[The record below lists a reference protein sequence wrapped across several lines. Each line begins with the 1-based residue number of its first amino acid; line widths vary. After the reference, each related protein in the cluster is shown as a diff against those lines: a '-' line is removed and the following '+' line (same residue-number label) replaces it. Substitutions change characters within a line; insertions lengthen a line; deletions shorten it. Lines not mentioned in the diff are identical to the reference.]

1 MMRNPDVVIV
11 GAGPA
16 GIAAAL
22 RLARAGVAVLVFEGA
37 DYAGAENWSGCVY
50 HAEPLLREDVLGRA
64 LFAKAPL
71 ERRVVARRLVFHDGA
86 CGIGL
91 EARASDVNDYGEAW
105 TVLRPRL
112 DRWLAARAV
121 DFGAVLLPRTT
132 VTGLLYDGDRVI
144 GVRTERGMVTA
155 PLVFLAEGDAAG
167 LVRREGL
174 ERARPHYAQG
184 VKAVF
189 ALPSAEI
196 DARFGL
202 SPDTGLAGEW
212 VLRNATDGGR
222 RAQLNL
228 TAFLYTN
235 RDSLSLGFVV
245 PLERLATQG
254 PVDHSSLLSRLVGLP
269 AIAPLIKGAELVGYG
284 VKVIRAGGI
293 IERPRWIREGL
304 ALGGSALGLGLE
316 MPYPNFIGPALASGV
331 LFADAVLA
339 ARADGRSAVREYEQR
354 LDASPEAA
362 NARWLK
368 RWPRA
373 LHQGGVFFDR
383 LPALLGHLAA
393 SSEAGRDRAPWRRR
407 ALAAFLAHP
416 GDLATLWPFMRALTG
431 RAGATGP
438 AATRFF
444 MELPDGER
452 GLAVPKPFGSAVGEI
467 YGRRVP
473 LMETRL
479 ANARTHLWRAL
490 PAGALLASRAVLGA
504 VYGALG
510 LARDALSYRLYRGPL
525 ASWLA
530 RHPYH
535 RYEEERRRNSPPGT
549 HQALTLIAHTE
560 RPRPDHRHI
569 SLPPALDGTDA
580 HALARVCP
588 AEVYLGAG
596 AAPAVHYENCIKCE
610 SCRIAVPAIDWV
622 RTSTHR
628 LRYHLPGT
636 PRYGLDGAA
645 QATLTVPPAGFPAS
659 PGTEALARSL
669 ASRPAHVTSAWV
681 ASWRG
686 LLEGVTDGAL
696 RTRLSGFLAQGHY
709 GWMERELPSPIE
721 IPGSTSSAPRVLP
734 RDQTFRSRWE
744 DRLPELAQAPWS
756 EADRAAF
763 LAYLDDIRGREED
776 IIEWL
781 AQWAPAL
788 AWGALLHV
796 LAVHMARSEPRAL
809 SALVLRASDG
819 GGSFVPEA
827 AAVLVRSD
835 GGTVSAGLAPVS
847 DRAEAFDAMR
857 PVRRAVGDL
866 PLWTAT
872 PLLARLT
879 CAFARGF
886 AGTLRQR
893 AFAYAAS
900 RVQFTGAFR
909 DSRGRDAVAKFGAV
923 KAMLAALAGA
933 SELLGCAAA
942 ACERVPG
949 EVLNLIA
956 VTLAPSMTGVPWLA
970 GQIFG
975 GMAYSE
981 EDILAR
987 RYRDAMLF
995 AHWPGKDAPDEARAH
1010 VFARTLAGQPRLQGT
1025 RFAAYVLSRPG
1036 LIRGTIAPVPQRL
1049 HVRARTQAWVAPEV
1063 MHRSGDFL
1071 RACRLGPGSVLV
1083 PEHFARDPRLRA
1095 ARASVLRLLRSGF
1108 RSPTPGVTYGR
1119 YIDERHGLPEADIE
1133 RLRRFNAF
1141 ATIVPATLGGKGW
1154 SKSEYAVLTRLLMG
1168 EVDTAAGL
1176 LVMASTSI
1184 GTTPVL
1190 LGLEK
1195 DLPRLARAIEHIR
1208 PEDLADL
1215 EACLGRVRLSLV
1227 PPRAR
1232 AIKRSLTQAI
1242 EVSKRL
1248 FMAGGTPL
1256 RYLARDY
1263 LEALFDAAEQGRR
1276 RHLKGLE
1283 AGIVRAQDALAALA
1297 RALRDEAGRIA
1308 PRRAAHERFLAA
1320 LGTGEI
1326 SAFALTEPSAGS
1338 DTGAVQ
1344 TRALQRAARL
1354 VVERPGFYRFDAE
1367 GRGPRILID
1376 SARVQVRG
1384 RSLGYVLPDD
1394 TWAPIVQEPRG
1405 GRRFVALGD
1414 TEVTFHDIGRVVP
1427 GEDGPWYRYW
1437 ELSGAKMWITNGA
1450 LADRCCVYARTA
1462 PGETGFMVDARSEG
1476 FSSGPHE
1483 HKLGQR
1489 ASATN
1494 ELRFDR
1500 VRVDDDQVIG
1510 FTGHGQA
1517 NALETLSVGRGG
1529 IVTGCAT
1536 LLERLLRDY
1545 AGVWHRD
1552 ESSHAV
1558 ARYEW
1563 QRVETLA
1570 ARLVGLTDTVAPDG
1584 DFRIEAALSKYLASE
1599 GLHRVLLALERLYGP
1614 PSASCLEPLEKWR
1627 RDARVLNIYEG
1638 TNEVQRFLVLKDLPR
1653 LLSPGPPELEVDG
1666 DVLAAALARFHAAV
1680 AGPLAAAGEQ
1690 VWTDPDL
1697 QARWFPIIDWLGE
1710 LYVWSALDE
1719 RRAVLE
1725 AWDDPA
1731 DAPVRDEIKA
1741 AIRWTQDRV
1750 GVLAA
1755 QAENA
1760 FATIN
1765 AGGSDPAEEILAF
1778 ANEALDAQEDR
1789 PAEGSQMQG
1798 ALAGIWVAIVRARIR
1813 WSDEGPQFDGW
1824 REDDLASFDRLLE
1837 WSDKAGFAPA
1847 ALIAGPAGLEDEV
1860 RRFQAA
1866 GADVLYLEDECSAT
1880 PDEIAHIAASHWAK
1894 ARRFVCGADDVSF
1907 ARALAASLDARYV
1920 ERPAVLRAV
1929 PRGEWVE
1936 GSRTQPFASGRRV
1949 TYGLSV
1955 PASGRCDRFLVDRWL
1970 EVLAGPL
1977 PPKTNLVPVW
1987 TAHQPTPPPAVLGV
2001 PEQATHVQELAD
2013 WLKHRFGAHAQEET
2027 VSLVPAAHAMPSG
2040 TIWLVRAPTL
2050 ERLGACAAFRAL
2062 LDLGG
2067 AYSVIALTA
2076 PGAQVRSAR
2085 LLAQPQCRGL
2095 WLWPEE
2101 AGLPDLVRMLDG
2113 TGHLVAGSDA
2123 LDACFGLA
2131 RALRRRMRLG
2141 VRGLSDTEAW
2151 RKVGDGLVSE
2161 PLRAP
2166 EALLIDD
2173 SYPGARAP
2181 ETGRAELPLRIL
2193 CVAHAPLRPN
2203 LLSGTSGRSIVI
2215 DVGFGVG
2222 DRERYTRWV
2231 APLTQALTQA
2241 FGADVRI
2248 GGTRRAVQDLKIVP
2262 TSGQIG
2268 QTGSRVAPEL
2278 LFALGVSGAP
2288 QHLQGIDP
2296 GTVVVAINRD
2306 PEAPI
2311 FHLSRISYP
2320 RLIACKGSLETWLPP
2335 LIAALGSSAGAVE
2348 TGAVVGYNG

>member
-64 LFAKAPL
+64 LFAQAPL

-86 CGIGL
+86 CGMGL

-132 VTGLLYDGDRVI
+132 VTGLLYEGDRVI
-144 GVRTERGMVTA
+144 GVRTERGTVTA

-189 ALPSAEI
+189 ALPGAEI

-202 SPDTGLAGEW
+202 SPGSGLAGEW
-212 VLRNATDGGR
+212 ILRNVTDGGR
-222 RAQLNL
+222 HAHLNL

-235 RDSLSLGFVV
+235 RDSLSLGFVL

-254 PVDHSSLLSRLVGLP
+254 PIDHSSLLSRLIGLP

-293 IERPRWIREGL
+293 TERPQWTREGL

-331 LFADAVLA
+331 RFADAVLA
-339 ARADGRSAVREYEQR
+339 ARADGRSAVLEYERR

-362 NARWLK
+362 NARWLE

-373 LHQGGVFFDR
+373 LHTGGIFFDR

-393 SSEAGRDRAPWRRR
+393 ASEAGRDQGPWRRR

-416 GDLATLWPFMRALTG
+416 GELATLWPFMRALTG
-431 RAGATGP
+431 RAGTAGP
-438 AATRFF
+438 VATRFF

-452 GLAVPKPFGSAVGEI
+452 RFVLPEPFGRAVGEV

-479 ANARTHLWRAL
+479 ANARTQLWRAL
-490 PAGALLASRAVLGA
+490 LPGALRASRAVLSGVSGA
-504 VYGALG
+504 FG
-510 LARDALSYRLYRGPL
+510 LARDALSYRFYRGPL
-525 ASWLA
+525 TSWLA

-535 RYEEERRRNSPPGT
+535 RYEEERRRNSPPGA

-569 SLPPALDGTDA
+569 SLPPALNATDA

-588 AEVYLGAG
+588 AEVYLGVG
-596 AAPAVHYENCIKCE
+596 AAPAVHHENCIKCE
-610 SCRIAVPAIDWV
+610 SCRIAVPTIDWI

-628 LRYHLPGT
+628 LRYRLPGT
-636 PRYGLDGAA
+636 QRYGLDGAV
-645 QATLTVPPAGFPAS
+645 QATFRAPAGVPAP
-659 PGTEALARSL
+659 PGTETLARSL
-669 ASRPAHVTSAWV
+669 ASRPAYVTRAWV

-686 LLEGVTDGAL
+686 LLAGVTDEPL
-696 RTRLSGFLAQGHY
+696 RTRLAGFLAQGHY
-709 GWMERELPSPIE
+709 GWMERELPPPME
-721 IPGSTSSAPRVLP
+721 IPGSRPSPLRILP
-734 RDQTFRSRWE
+734 RDQRFRLQWE
-744 DRLPELAQAPWS
+744 DRLPGLAQAPWS

-763 LAYLDDIRGREED
+763 LAYLGDIRGREEE

-796 LAVHMARSEPRAL
+796 LAVRMARSEPRAL
-809 SALVLRASDG
+809 SALVLRTPDG

-835 GGTVSAGLAPVS
+835 GGTLSAGLAPVR
-847 DRAEAFDAMR
+847 DRAEAFDAVR

-872 PLLARLT
+872 PWLARLT

-900 RVQFTGAFR
+900 RVQFAGAFR
-909 DSRGRDAVAKFGAV
+909 DSRGRDAIAKFGAV
-923 KAMLAALAGA
+923 KAMLAGLAGA
-933 SELLGCAAA
+933 SELLRYAAA
-942 ACERVPG
+942 ACEDAPD

-995 AHWPGKDAPDEARAH
+995 AHWPGKDAPDEMRAHAFARA
-1010 VFARTLAGQPRLQGT
+1010 LATQPGLQGT
-1025 RFAAYVLSRPG
+1025 RFAAYILSRPG
-1036 LIRGTIAPVPQRL
+1036 PIHSRIAPVPQRL
-1049 HVRARTQAWVAPEV
+1049 RARARAQTWGVQEV

-1071 RACRLGPGSVLV
+1071 RGRRLGPGSVLV
-1083 PEHFARDPRLRA
+1083 PEHFARDPKLRA

-1119 YIDERHGLPEADIE
+1119 YIDERHGLLEADIE
-1133 RLRRFNAF
+1133 RLRHFNAF
-1141 ATIVPATLGGKGW
+1141 ATIVPEALGGKGW

-1195 DLPRLARAIEHIR
+1195 DLPRLSRALEGIR
-1208 PEDLADL
+1208 PEDLTDL
-1215 EACLGRVRLSLV
+1215 AACLGRVRSSLV

-1232 AIKRSLTQAI
+1232 AIKRSLTHAI

-1263 LEALFDAAEQGRR
+1263 LEALFDAAEQGRL
-1276 RHLKGLE
+1276 RHLPGLE
-1283 AGIVRAQDALAALA
+1283 AGIARAQDALATLA
-1297 RALRDEAGRIA
+1297 RALHDEADRIE

-1344 TRALQRAARL
+1344 THALRREARL
-1354 VVERPGFYRFDAE
+1354 VAERPGFYRFDVE
-1367 GRGPRILID
+1367 GRGSRILID
-1376 SARVQVRG
+1376 SARVQVRD

-1394 TWAPIVQEPRG
+1394 TWVPILQEPRG
-1405 GRRFVALGD
+1405 GRRFVALGA
-1414 TEVTFHDIGRVVP
+1414 TEATFHDIGRVVP
-1427 GEDGPWYRYW
+1427 GEGGPWYRYW
-1437 ELSGAKMWITNGA
+1437 ELSGGKMWITNGA

-1462 PGETGFMVDARSEG
+1462 SGETGFMVDGRSEG

-1545 AGVWHRD
+1545 AGVWQRD
-1552 ESSHAV
+1552 ASSHAV

-1570 ARLVGLTDTVAPDG
+1570 ARLVGLTDTVARDG

-1599 GLHRVLLALERLYGP
+1599 GLHRVLLALERRYGP
-1614 PSASCLEPLEKWR
+1614 QSASCLEPLEKWR

-1653 LLSPGPPELEVDG
+1653 LLSSGPLAPEARG
-1666 DVLAAALARFHAAV
+1666 DVLAAALVRFHAAV
-1680 AGPLAAAGEQ
+1680 SGPLATAGER
-1690 VWTDPDL
+1690 VWADPDL

-1725 AWDDPA
+1725 VWNDPA
-1731 DAPVRDEIKA
+1731 DASVRDEIKA
-1741 AIRWTQDRV
+1741 AISWTQDRV
-1750 GVLAA
+1750 GALAL
-1755 QAENA
+1755 QAEHA
-1760 FATIN
+1760 FAAIS
-1765 AGGSDPAEEILAF
+1765 ADGSDPAEEILAF
-1778 ANEALDAQEDR
+1778 ANEALDAQEDQT
-1789 PAEGSQMQG
+1789 PEGSQMQG
-1798 ALAGIWVAIVRARIR
+1798 ALAGTWVAIVRARIR
-1813 WSDEGPQFDGW
+1813 WSDQGPQFDGW
-1824 REDDLASFDRLLE
+1824 REDDLASLDRLLE
-1837 WSDKAGFAPA
+1837 WSDKAGFAAA
-1847 ALIAGPAGLEDEV
+1847 ALIAGPAGLEDEM

-1880 PDEIAHIAASHWAK
+1880 PDEIAHIVASHWAA

-1907 ARALAASLDARYV
+1907 ARALAVSLGARYV
-1920 ERPAVLRAV
+1920 ERPAVLHAL

-1936 GSRTQPFASGRRV
+1936 GSCTQACAAGRHV
-1949 TYGLSV
+1949 VYALSA
-1955 PASGRCDRFLVDRWL
+1955 PASGRCDRFRLDRWL
-1970 EVLAGPL
+1970 EILAGPL
-1977 PPKTNLVPVW
+1977 PPKTSLAPTW
-1987 TAHQPTPPPAVLGV
+1987 SAYQPTPPPAVQGV
-2001 PEQATHVQELAD
+2001 PEQALHVQELAD
-2013 WLKHRFGAHAQEET
+2013 WLRQRFGARTQEAA
-2027 VSLVPAAHAMPSG
+2027 VSFVPAARAMPSD
-2040 TIWLVRAPTL
+2040 TVWLVRAATL

-2067 AYSVIALTA
+2067 AYSVIALTP
-2076 PGAQVRSAR
+2076 PGAQIRGSR

-2101 AGLPDLVRMLDG
+2101 AELSDLAGMLG
-2113 TGHLVAGSDA
+2113 RTGQLVAGRDA
-2123 LDACFGLA
+2123 RDACLGLA
-2131 RALRRRMRLG
+2131 RALGRRMRLG
-2141 VRGLSDTEAW
+2141 IRGLSATEAW
-2151 RKVGDGLVSE
+2151 RAVGDGLVSE
-2161 PLRAP
+2161 PLRVP
-2166 EALLIDD
+2166 EALLVDD
-2173 SYPGARAP
+2173 SYLGACVPG
-2181 ETGRAELPLRIL
+2181 TGRAELPLRVL
-2193 CVAHAPLRPN
+2193 CVARASLRRSVRSDAP
-2203 LLSGTSGRSIVI
+2203 GRSIVI

-2222 DRERYTRWV
+2222 DREHYVQWV
-2231 APLTQALTQA
+2231 GPLAQALAQA

-2262 TSGQIG
+2262 VSGQIG

-2306 PEAPI
+2306 AEAPI
-2311 FHLSRISYP
+2311 FHLSRVNYP

-2335 LIAALGSSAGAVE
+2335 LIAALGSSAGSIE
-2348 TGAVVGYNG
+2348 TGTVVGYNG